1 VSSNIVRQS
10 NKGRSGER
18 HIDYEILMRLQS
30 RNMEGKEPTE
40 RPRHKGEDSTQEDF
54 REMEIKWVD

>member
-1 VSSNIVRQS
+1 
-10 NKGRSGER
+10 
-18 HIDYEILMRLQS
+18 MRLQS